1 MYEIKEQLKNLKLPD
16 ICVSDGKEY
25 FLDPVR
31 DKMILKT
38 PEEENPA
45 GDNTI
50 FVKGDSCAI

>member
-38 PEEENPA
+38 PEEE
-45 GDNTI
+45 I
-50 FVKGDSCAI
+50 RQEIIQFL